1 MASGLGMLG
10 IWKFPKMVDTPKPE
24 VSILKNG
31 LIVDDLGVPPSLGN
45 LQ

>member
-1 MASGLGMLG
+1 MGNGFGVGMLG

-31 LIVDDLGVPPSLGN
+31 LIVDDLGVPLV
-45 LQ
+45 